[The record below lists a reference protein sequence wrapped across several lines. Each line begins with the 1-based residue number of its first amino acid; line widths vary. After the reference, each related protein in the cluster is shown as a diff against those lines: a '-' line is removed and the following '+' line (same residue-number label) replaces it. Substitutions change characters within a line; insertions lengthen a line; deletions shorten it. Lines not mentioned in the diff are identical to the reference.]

1 MPYLAQE
8 TGFRIMTHTIE
19 NPVLRG
25 FNPDPSIL
33 RVGDDYYIATSTF
46 EWFPGVQISH
56 SRDLENWRVL
66 SRPLERYTQL
76 DMRGCPNSGGVWAPC
91 LTYDNGL
98 FYLIYTN
105 TRHWT
110 GVFKDSPNYLVTAEN
125 IEGPWSEPI
134 YLNSSG
140 FDPSLFHDDDG
151 RKWLTNMMWDYRAEK
166 HSFAGILLQE
176 YSVEQKKLIGPVKN
190 IFPGT
195 ELQLVEGPHI
205 YKRNGWYYLF
215 TAEGGTFLTHAETVA
230 RSRTLEGPYDV
241 MPGNPLIS
249 SAQQPH
255 LNLQSA
261 GHGSLVENADG
272 SWLFAHLCRRP
283 QMQGR
288 SVLGRE
294 TAIQNIVWEDDWPRL
309 AKGKSQPQDNFI
321 APTLKAHPWPKAEA
335 HETFDSTSLAIHWQ
349 MPRVKFDN
357 KLGSMTARPDALRL
371 YGRESIVSKFEQS
384 LVARR
389 QQAMHIEAATCMEFD
404 PENFQQL
411 AGLVAFYNTD
421 AFYYLYVTQG
431 EHAKRCLGLMSCT
444 KGNVNF
450 LIEKE
455 YPLDNF
461 NEIYLKL
468 TIKKDRIQFYY
479 SDNGKEWYAAGW
491 EQDASV
497 LSDEYAL
504 PCGFTGNFVGM
515 ACQDL
520 GGTRKHADFLWF
532 DYKELD

>member
-1 MPYLAQE
+1 
-8 TGFRIMTHTIE
+8 MTKIQ
-19 NPVLRG
+19 NPILKG

-33 RVGDDYYIATSTF
+33 RVCDDYYIATSTF

-56 SRDLENWRVL
+56 SKDLKNWQVIA
-66 SRPLERYTQL
+66 RPLENYSQL

-91 LTYDNGL
+91 LSYKNGT

-110 GVFKDSPNYLVTAEN
+110 GVFKDTPNYLVTAKN

-151 RKWLTNMMWDYRAEK
+151 RSWLVNMLWDYRAEK
-166 HSFAGILLQE
+166 HSFAGIVLQE
-176 YSVEQKKLIGPVKN
+176 FSEQEQKLVGPIKN

-205 YKRNGWYYLF
+205 YKRNGFYYLF
-215 TAEGGTFLTHAETVA
+215 VAEGGTFLTHAETVA
-230 RSRTLEGPYDV
+230 RAKSLEGPYEIH
-241 MPGNPLIS
+241 PQNPLIS
-249 SAQQPH
+249 SAKYPE
-255 LNLQSA
+255 LKLQSA
-261 GHGSLVENADG
+261 GHASLVENQDG
-272 SWLFAHLCRRP
+272 SWLLAHLCRRP
-283 QMQGR
+283 LKNGR
-288 SVLGRE
+288 SILGRE
-294 TAIQNIVWEDDWPRL
+294 TSLQNIVWQDDWPYL
-309 AKGKSQPQDNFI
+309 ASKNNLPQETFS
-321 APTLKAHPWPKAEA
+321 PPPLKEQTPLQKAERKVFNPGNLDI
-335 HETFDSTSLAIHWQ
+335 EWQ
-349 MPRVKFDN
+349 MPRVKFSEEF
-357 KLGSMTARPDALRL
+357 GSLSARPGFLRL
-371 YGRESIVSKFEQS
+371 YGRESIVSRFEQS

-389 QQAMHIEAATCMEFD
+389 QQAFNIEVTTCLEFD

-421 AFYYLYVTQG
+421 AFYYLYVTRG
-431 EHAKRCLGLMSCT
+431 EHADRCLGLMSSE
-444 KGNVNF
+444 KGRVNF

-461 NEIYLKL
+461 QALYLRMK
-468 TIKKDRIQFYY
+468 INRERISFYY
-479 SDNGKEWYAAGW
+479 SDNAKEWYAAGW

-520 GGTRKHADFLWF
+520 SGQRKHADFAWF
-532 DYKELD
+532 DYRELESSP